1 MEQMSWKMLIVT
13 KAFLL
18 YLTCAFKVTVARQ
31 QEGVCA
37 TCHVNA
43 TCDDKRDGR
52 GGKVCNC
59 MYGFL
64 GNGRTRCQ
72 DKDECQIGGGKIC
85 GDHTVCHNTYGSFYC
100 TCLSGYSPSNSLVI
114 FIPNDGTQCNDID
127 ECKVQGICGEGG
139 WCINMQGDFNCRCR
153 AGYKVQNG
161 SQPFHPHRDKAVCT
175 AIDCGQPPSVT
186 HAAQLSEAGTRYGSV
201 AQFGCVKG
209 FFQTRGN
216 NTAVCGEKGVWE
228 GLSLVCEEIYC
239 GEPPALPHSV
249 MQWHKL
255 AKVGTNVYYKCNAGY
270 YNVGA
275 GNFSVCN
282 TSGQWDKT
290 SMQCEEINCG
300 PPVIF
305 PNTDIHWD
313 NTSRL
318 GSIVRYTCEYGF
330 YQEGGSSHSTCTSAR
345 VWENIT
351 VACKEIDCG
360 DPPFHPHSIVEW
372 NNSTKIGTEV
382 SYQCKP
388 GFYNAGYGNVSL
400 CTTDGYWNHTNILCQ
415 EINCGPPVI
424 FPNTDIHWD
433 NTSRLGSVLHYTCEY
448 GFHKEGESSHSTC
461 TSARVWENITVA
473 CKEIDCGDPPFHPHS
488 IMVWNNSTKIGTEV
502 SYQCKPGFYNAGYG
516 NVSLCTTDG
525 YWNHANILCQEINCG
540 PPVIFPNTDIHWDNT
555 SRLGSVVHYTCDY
568 GFYQEGGSGHSTCT
582 SARVWEHITVACKE
596 INCGPPAVFPNTD
609 IHWDNTTRLGS
620 VVHYTCKNGFY
631 QEGGSSNSTCSS
643 AREWEH
649 ITITCKEINCG
660 PPDVFPNTDIHWD
673 NTTRLGSVVHY
684 TCKNGFYQE
693 GGSSNST
700 CSSAREWEHITI
712 TCKARCGPPPSLPH
726 TEVEWQNGSIAGSV
740 ALHSCQKG
748 YRSWRGV
755 NLSLCADTGR
765 WQAATLFCRE
775 IKPAIS
781 KLLIFNEKCLRWKAE
796 RYDGQGEDYTVQI
809 VGSRDYQRTFQYKRK
824 RVFSTAAD
832 WPELCLNLLPG
843 TNYTINIT
851 ALSAGFSSIISAN
864 TSIQAPPVPEVVF
877 RDVEVPLPSLR
888 LRRSINTLDPIS
900 VYQVF
905 VVPLERPVAF
915 DCRSVSES
923 HYHRQRPMGL
933 YVAAQIPVVDI
944 GRELS
949 FTLGDQR
956 YYGEYYNA
964 PLLPGRD
971 YYIILRAVNQW
982 GRVRKQSCVFW
993 AKARGT
999 PYIIQSATMVTGG
1012 LIGLVAFVI
1021 FLGWYC
1027 KNK

>member
-290 SMQCEEINCG
+290 SMQCE
-300 PPVIF
+300 
-305 PNTDIHWD
+305 
-313 NTSRL
+313 
-318 GSIVRYTCEYGF
+318 
-330 YQEGGSSHSTCTSAR
+330 
-345 VWENIT
+345 
-351 VACKEIDCG
+351 
-360 DPPFHPHSIVEW
+360 
-372 NNSTKIGTEV
+372 
-382 SYQCKP
+382 
-388 GFYNAGYGNVSL
+388 
-400 CTTDGYWNHTNILCQ
+400 
-415 EINCGPPVI
+415 
-424 FPNTDIHWD
+424 
-433 NTSRLGSVLHYTCEY
+433 
-448 GFHKEGESSHSTC
+448 
-461 TSARVWENITVA
+461 
-473 CKEIDCGDPPFHPHS
+473 EIDCGDPPFHPHS

>member
-228 GLSLVCEEIYC
+228 GLSLVCE
-239 GEPPALPHSV
+239 
-249 MQWHKL
+249 
-255 AKVGTNVYYKCNAGY
+255 
-270 YNVGA
+270 
-275 GNFSVCN
+275 
-282 TSGQWDKT
+282 
-290 SMQCEEINCG
+290 
-300 PPVIF
+300 
-305 PNTDIHWD
+305 
-313 NTSRL
+313 
-318 GSIVRYTCEYGF
+318 
-330 YQEGGSSHSTCTSAR
+330 
-345 VWENIT
+345 
-351 VACKEIDCG
+351 
-360 DPPFHPHSIVEW
+360 
-372 NNSTKIGTEV
+372 
-382 SYQCKP
+382 
-388 GFYNAGYGNVSL
+388 
-400 CTTDGYWNHTNILCQ
+400 
-415 EINCGPPVI
+415 
-424 FPNTDIHWD
+424 
-433 NTSRLGSVLHYTCEY
+433 
-448 GFHKEGESSHSTC
+448 
-461 TSARVWENITVA
+461 
-473 CKEIDCGDPPFHPHS
+473 
-488 IMVWNNSTKIGTEV
+488 
-502 SYQCKPGFYNAGYG
+502 
-516 NVSLCTTDG
+516 
-525 YWNHANILCQEINCG
+525 
-540 PPVIFPNTDIHWDNT
+540 
-555 SRLGSVVHYTCDY
+555 
-568 GFYQEGGSGHSTCT
+568 
-582 SARVWEHITVACKE
+582 E